1 MPQAVARRIQ
11 DMIRGGTYAP
21 DERLPSQRELAEQL
35 GASRASV
42 REALLSLET
51 LGLVRT
57 LPARGTF
64 VTGPTVRALVTRLP
78 FREINSVP
86 LNEVYATRAVLE
98 GELAATAAT
107 GISDGALTGIRD
119 AQQQFR
125 KLYQEGDLIGH
136 VEADLSFHRQIAA
149 ASPNGLLNQIYES
162 LIGMMTESQRSP
174 IPMTDNTRME
184 RSIQEHERIVAA
196 LAARDPAQSGAAMR
210 AHIRATAACAGIT
223 LPPVS

>member
-1 MPQAVARRIQ
+1 
-11 DMIRGGTYAP
+11 MIRGGTYAP

-64 VTGPTVRALVTRLP
+64 VTGPNVRALVTRLP

-86 LNEVYATRAVLE
+86 LNEVYATRVMLE
-98 GELAATAAT
+98 SELAATAAVE
-107 GISDGALTGIRD
+107 ISDHAVAGIQA
-119 AQQQFR
+119 AQHQFR
-125 KLYQEGDLIGH
+125 RLYEEGDLIGH

-174 IPMTDNTRME
+174 IPMTDSARME
-184 RSIQEHERIVAA
+184 KSIQEHELILAA
-196 LAARDPAQSGAAMR
+196 LAARDPRRSGDAMR

-223 LPPVS
+223 LAPVT